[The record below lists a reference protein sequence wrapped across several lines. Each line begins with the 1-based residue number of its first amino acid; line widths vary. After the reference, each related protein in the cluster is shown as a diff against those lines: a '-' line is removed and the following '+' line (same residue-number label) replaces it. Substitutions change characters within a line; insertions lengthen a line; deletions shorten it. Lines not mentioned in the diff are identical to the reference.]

1 MTSYSGQ
8 GIDLPLSASGDL
20 NSYQYRFVA
29 LTSNRKVLGA
39 TGASNPTP
47 LGVLQNDPRD
57 GEEATVRVGGTSLI
71 YAEAVTAINV
81 GTPLISGSTGM
92 ARPAVVSSSAV
103 SAVALEALASGTG
116 ILIEALIVPFSAPSA
131 S

>member
-47 LGVLQNDPRD
+47 FGVLQNDPRD
-57 GEEATVRVGGTSLI
+57 GEGATVRVGGLSLI
-71 YAEAVTAINV
+71 YAEAVTPINV

-92 ARPAVVSSSAV
+92 AKPALVSSSAV

-116 ILIEALIVPFSAPSA
+116 ILIEALIIPFSAPSA